1 MEAFSDIKVKII
13 KEEGNEGLYEV
24 GPLPKGYGHTL
35 GNALRRILYSSLEG
49 SGITS
54 VKIKGVKHEYS
65 TLKGVKEDVL
75 TMLLNLKEV
84 RFKVDSDE
92 PQICKL
98 EVKGKKTIKASDI
111 ETTGSVE
118 ITTPDVEIVNIS
130 DESGSLSMEI
140 VVQKGTGYIDNQN
153 AERDEVGRIP
163 LDADFS
169 PVKKVSLMI
178 ERARKGQETDL
189 DAVIIGLETDGSI
202 TSKDALLES
211 VRILQEF
218 SGKVMVALGVS
229 KKEVEEREE
238 EVNKVEEIEEE
249 VVEDADEIGNWK
261 VEDLPISKR
270 SKTGLLSGNFN
281 TLKDL
286 RGITTSQLLSLPGF
300 GNKSLNEVVDLLTQ
314 YGIEIVNE

>member
-1 MEAFSDIKVKII
+1 MEAFNDIKVKIV
-13 KEEGNEGLYEV
+13 KEEGNEGLYEI

-49 SGITS
+49 AGITS
-54 VKIKGVKHEYS
+54 VKIKGIKHEYS
-65 TLKGVKEDVL
+65 TIKGVKEDVL
-75 TMLLNLKEV
+75 SMLLNLKEI
-84 RFKVDSDE
+84 RFKVNSDE

-98 EVKGKKTIKASDI
+98 NVKGSRIVKASDI
-111 ETTGSVE
+111 ETPGSVE
-118 ITTPDVEIVNIS
+118 ITTPDVEIANIS

-140 VVQKGTGYIDNQN
+140 VVEKGIGYLDNQD
-153 AERDEVGRIP
+153 AERTEVGRIP

-169 PVKKVSLMI
+169 PIEKVSLLV

-189 DAVIIGLETDGSI
+189 DAVILGVKTDGSI
-202 TSKDALLES
+202 SPKEALLES
-211 VRILQEF
+211 SKILQEF

-229 KKEVEEREE
+229 KKEVEERAE
-238 EVNKVEEIEEE
+238 EVNKIKIEEE
-249 VVEDADEIGNWK
+249 AVSEETDEIGSWK

-270 SKTGLLSGNFN
+270 SKTGLLAGGYN

-286 RGITTSQLLSLPGF
+286 RGISTTQLLSLPGF

-314 YGIEIVNE
+314 YGVEIVNE

>member
-1 MEAFSDIKVKII
+1 MEAFNDIKVKIV

-54 VKIKGVKHEYS
+54 VKIKGIKHEYS
-65 TLKGVKEDVL
+65 TIKGVKEDIL
-75 TMLLNLKEV
+75 SILLNLKNV
-84 RFKVDSDE
+84 KFKVDSED
-92 PQICKL
+92 PQICTL
-98 EVKGKKTIKASDI
+98 EVKGKKVVKASDI
-111 ETTGSVE
+111 ETTGVVE
-118 ITTPDVEIVNIS
+118 VTTPDVEIANIS
-130 DESGSLSMEI
+130 DASGSIIMEI
-140 VVQKGTGYIDNQN
+140 VVEKGVGYLDNKD
-153 AERDEVGRIP
+153 AERKDGGRIP

-169 PVKKVSLMI
+169 PVKKVSLTV

-202 TSKDALLES
+202 TPKQALLDS
-211 VRILQEF
+211 AKILQEF

-229 KKEVEEREE
+229 KVEVEESAEE
-238 EVNKVEEIEEE
+238 ANKIEE
-249 VVEDADEIGNWK
+249 VVVEAGEEVDEIGSWK

-270 SKTGLLSGNFN
+270 SKTGLLTGGFN

-286 RGITTSQLLSLPGF
+286 RGVKSSQLLSLPGF
-300 GNKSLNEVVDLLTQ
+300 GNKSLNEVVDLLAQ
-314 YGIEIVNE
+314 YGIEIINE

>member
-1 MEAFSDIKVKII
+1 MEAFNDIKVKIV
-13 KEEGNEGLYEV
+13 KEEGNEGLYEI

-54 VKIKGVKHEYS
+54 VKIKGIKHEYS
-65 TLKGVKEDVL
+65 TIKGVKEDVL
-75 TMLLNLKEV
+75 SILLNLKEI
-84 RFKVDSDE
+84 RFKVSSDE
-92 PQICKL
+92 PQVCKL
-98 EVKGKKTIKASDI
+98 DVKGSRVVKASDI
-111 ETTGSVE
+111 ETTNAVE
-118 ITTPDVEIVNIS
+118 ITTPDVEIANIS
-130 DESGSLSMEI
+130 DESGAISMEI
-140 VVQKGTGYIDNQN
+140 VVEKGTGYLDNQD
-153 AERDEVGRIP
+153 AERNEIGRIP

-169 PVKKVSLMI
+169 PIVKVSLGV

-202 TSKDALLES
+202 APKEALLEATKT
-211 VRILQEF
+211 LQEF

-229 KKEVEEREE
+229 KKEVEERQE
-238 EVNKVEEIEEE
+238 EVNKIEETAE
-249 VVEDADEIGNWK
+249 EAVVETDEIGNWK

-270 SKTGLLSGNFN
+270 SKTGLLAGNYN

-286 RGITTSQLLSLPGF
+286 RGVTTTQLLSLPGF
-300 GNKSLNEVVDLLTQ
+300 GNKSLNEVVDLLAQ